1 MTGSVFAFID
11 NDQDTIRDYNEN
23 TRCLNTA
30 SGATVTLSG
39 TYIGCTVSQ
48 KNSILRDL
56 DGDGVLN
63 STRNRILDR
72 AEEDQCP
79 NTPK

>member
-11 NDQDTIRDYNEN
+11 NDQDTVRDYDEN

-39 TYIGCTVSQ
+39 TYIGCSVSQ
-48 KNSILRDL
+48 KNAIVRDL
-56 DGDGVLN
+56 DGDGV
-63 STRNRILDR
+63 RNDNGD
-72 AEEDQCP
+72 DQCP
-79 NTPK
+79 HTPK